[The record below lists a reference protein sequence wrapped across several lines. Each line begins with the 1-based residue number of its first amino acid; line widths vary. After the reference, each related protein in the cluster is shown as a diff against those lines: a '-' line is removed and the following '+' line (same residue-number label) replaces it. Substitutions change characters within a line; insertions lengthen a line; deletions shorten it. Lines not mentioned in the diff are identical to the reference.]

1 MSVETT
7 MYNNQLNSS
16 FQPSHFRSRSYN
28 ELVTKFKQ
36 SITSEL
42 NRFRAKKRSY
52 SDLLKDNDSHG
63 LCDGYAS
70 PWENSHN
77 SIANKDDNDNGSNT
91 KRSRTAP
98 PQSSP
103 SPISTTAVLS
113 REDHRKIKRAR
124 SLSPNK
130 HSTNT
135 SSRVTTPSLSPKVNN
150 DNNTNASTQS
160 SEPNSKEVVKS
171 EQDSTSLMNE
181 KTDSGTY
188 SDRIKKSNITLPSIS
203 TVLNDD
209 IKNLKSITP
218 TTSLDYFDT
227 YKPNDENWRYG
238 LLDSMS
244 KNNSKYNKL
253 TNKTNDNNDE
263 SAARPVFDSK
273 IAKPFLPPIKVE
285 TERKINF
292 PYESNYTYLNKTYLT
307 DVERYPEYLELA
319 QSLVQ
324 LSNSNTAVPKTAT
337 SFPGSHSNQ
346 ARSFPNPRLNHLPPL
361 YPYQLEEQRA
371 AERRA
376 AEERKLQEQ
385 RASEERLRIEN
396 RRKSQEEQLY
406 QQKVQEQNAQ
416 QYYQQQQQQQ
426 QYYYQS
432 YPTFMTSPTAT
443 AYPYQAYNNQVIP
456 EQPVTPPKK
465 HTKFIPITP
474 PSSKQKGRSDSI
486 KSPSKQSHP
495 PRVCLSCGSDQSPCW
510 RPSWS
515 TKDGQLCNSCGLRY
529 KKTAARCLN
538 DDCRKIPAKGEWSL
552 MQTKGISKFDDGT
565 EGYGCLECGHR
576 VEVNK

>member
-36 SITSEL
+36 SITSEQ
-42 NRFRAKKRSY
+42 NRFRVKKRSY
-52 SDLLKDNDSHG
+52 SDLLKDSHE
-63 LCDGYAS
+63 LNAY
-70 PWENSHN
+70 HN
-77 SIANKDDNDNGSNT
+77 GEKEDCNDN

-98 PQSSP
+98 PQTSP
-103 SPISTTAVLS
+103 SPDVLS
-113 REDHRKIKRAR
+113 SISHERKMKRAR

-130 HSTNT
+130 YS
-135 SSRVTTPSLSPKVNN
+135 
-150 DNNTNASTQS
+150 TNASSRITSPALSPRVQNNNPPQTQS
-160 SEPNSKEVVKS
+160 EPAK
-171 EQDSTSLMNE
+171 TSPAP
-181 KTDSGTY
+181 
-188 SDRIKKSNITLPSIS
+188 KKSNITLPSIS
-203 TVLNDD
+203 TVLNGDL
-209 IKNLKSITP
+209 KRLKSITP

-238 LLDSMS
+238 LLDSMN
-244 KNNSKYNKL
+244 KNKNGYNKL
-253 TNKTNDNNDE
+253 AEKEKEHAT
-263 SAARPVFDSK
+263 RPVFDSK
-273 IAKPFLPPIKVE
+273 ISKPVLPPIKVE

-307 DVERYPEYLELA
+307 DVEKYPEYLELA

-324 LSNSNTAVPKTAT
+324 LSNSAIPNQPRAYT
-337 SFPGSHSNQ
+337 SSS
-346 ARSFPNPRLNHLPPL
+346 PRNHGASKFNKLPPL

-371 AERRA
+371 EEKEQLYQQQLQEQRA
-376 AEERKLQEQ
+376 AEERAQ
-385 RASEERLRIEN
+385 
-396 RRKSQEEQLY
+396 
-406 QQKVQEQNAQ
+406 Q
-416 QYYQQQQQQQ
+416 QYYQTYQQPQQQP
-426 QYYYQS
+426 YYYQP
-432 YPTFMTSPTAT
+432 YPTFITSPTASV
-443 AYPYQAYNNQVIP
+443 YPYQANYQKP

-474 PSSKQKGRSDSI
+474 PSTKQKARTDAVRSPP
-486 KSPSKQSHP
+486 KHNNP

-515 TKDGQLCNSCGLRY
+515 SKDGQLCNSCGLRY

-538 DDCRKIPAKGEWSL
+538 NECKKIPAKGEWSL
-552 MQTKGISKFDDGT
+552 MQTKGTIVFDDGS
-565 EGYGCLECGHR
+565 EGYSCLECSHR